1 MEYKQTQIDE
11 QEKDY
16 QELINRNRMTI
27 EQIEEDRDNELT
39 EIQKK
44 NEDNKSQVHDMA
56 LKSKAELQLIK
67 NKMKDIEDDK
77 KTLERQLLDQGFA
90 VMKQEKFHKEHL
102 DDIKT
107 LLKQIQEKDTQIG
120 ERETKIYQLK
130 RKTQE
135 LEKFKFVLDDR
146 IKELKKEIT
155 PKEVETGKLRL
166 ETNAKDRELKMFNQI
181 NANLGFLVEDL
192 RLKQEQMQEAIHKAR
207 TQIRMNDSTIRT
219 FKNSVYWVAQSID
232 DYEKLKMSV
241 LQELKRYIE
250 GHNQKV
256 VVEDNDIQQEN
267 KVQMQFLKK
276 SVDALHNKLQR
287 EQAEHAKNRV
297 LVMATNQGL
306 IENIKEL
313 KTRVEIKR
321 GQFNKAGGLKKL
333 KEIMDKT
340 AERERMQDQF
350 EQ

>member
-1 MEYKQTQIDE
+1 
-11 QEKDY
+11 
-16 QELINRNRMTI
+16 MTI

-90 VMKQEKFHKEHL
+90 VMKQEKIHKDHL

-166 ETNAKDRELKMFNQI
+166 ETNAKDRELKMFN
-181 NANLGFLVEDL
+181 
-192 RLKQEQMQEAIHKAR
+192 
-207 TQIRMNDSTIRT
+207 
-219 FKNSVYWVAQSID
+219 
-232 DYEKLKMSV
+232 
-241 LQELKRYIE
+241 
-250 GHNQKV
+250 
-256 VVEDNDIQQEN
+256 
-267 KVQMQFLKK
+267 
-276 SVDALHNKLQR
+276 
-287 EQAEHAKNRV
+287 
-297 LVMATNQGL
+297 
-306 IENIKEL
+306 
-313 KTRVEIKR
+313 
-321 GQFNKAGGLKKL
+321 
-333 KEIMDKT
+333 
-340 AERERMQDQF
+340 
-350 EQ
+350 